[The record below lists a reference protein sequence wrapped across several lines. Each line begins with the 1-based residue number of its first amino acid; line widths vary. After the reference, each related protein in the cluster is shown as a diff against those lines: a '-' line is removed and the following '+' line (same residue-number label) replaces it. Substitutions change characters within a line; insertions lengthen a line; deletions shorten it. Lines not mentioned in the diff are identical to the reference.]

1 LLLMTLVSFSFR
13 GNLMTPKLH
22 TWMRFATLLPAC
34 LLAACGGVRLQ
45 SLSQAT
51 QELSSSVQRDARQ
64 DCQKSVSTTDYMAC
78 TRQVDRTF
86 DQFRQEQQKQ
96 KPPPIVIQR
105 PPPAAPDASAPSP
118 RPQ

>member
-1 LLLMTLVSFSFR
+1 
-13 GNLMTPKLH
+13 MTPKLH
-22 TWMRFATLLPAC
+22 TWMRFATILPAC

-45 SLSQAT
+45 SLGQAT
-51 QELSSSVQRDARQ
+51 QELASSVQRDARQ

-78 TRQVDRTF
+78 TGRVDRTY

-96 KPPPIVIQR
+96 KSPPIVIQR
-105 PPPAAPDASAPSP
+105 PAAAAPVVSAPAP